1 MCVIIAKDKHDRLP
15 TNVELKQCFEH
26 NNDGAGFMYTDK
38 GQVIIDK
45 GYMTLDKFMAR
56 YVTLCKKYNN
66 FKGKSLVI
74 HCRIG
79 TAGSNTAQNT
89 HPYPVTKSVS
99 ELHKTYVKTHLG
111 VAHNGIIRDF
121 NPDKEDGDVND
132 TQNFIRIYL
141 TRKYKDDH
149 KFYKRQ
155 FEREYIE
162 RITSSKFAILDSQDN
177 LYTIG
182 LFVTENGLRFSNDYF
197 KPYTPKYTTQQNYD
211 DLWDEYER
219 NYAARR
225 AAHTASTKSYK
236 WNNKTGRYEHI

>member
-1 MCVIIAKDKHDRLP
+1 MCVIIAKNKRDRLP
-15 TNVELKQCFEH
+15 TDNELKQCFNH
-26 NNDGAGFMYTDK
+26 NRDGAGFMYTDK

-45 GYMTLDKFMAR
+45 GYMTLDSFMAR
-56 YVTLCKKYNN
+56 YVTLCKKYND
-66 FKGKSLVI
+66 FKDKSLVI

-79 TAGSNTAQNT
+79 TAGSSTAQNT
-89 HPYPVTKSVS
+89 HPYPVTKSVA

-141 TRKYKDDH
+141 TRKYKEDH

-155 FEREYIE
+155 FERDYIE
-162 RITSSKFAILDSQDN
+162 EITSSKFAILDSQDN
-177 LYTIG
+177 LYTVG
-182 LFVTENGLRFSNDYF
+182 SFVTENGLKFSNDYF
-197 KPYTPKYTTQQNYD
+197 KPYVPKYTTPYD
-211 DLWDEYER
+211 EDDFWEDYEL

-225 AAHTASTKSYK
+225 ASHTASTTNYK
-236 WNNKTGRYEHI
+236 WNSKTGRYEHI